1 MASVQNIVELLFKV
15 SDQASAPVK
24 AIENS
29 VTQLKTSSVGLTT
42 ALGTV
47 SVAAAAV
54 GAGIVYAAKQAIE
67 LGSKFEDTSINIAG
81 NIRAFNLT
89 PTFDAATSAAAGAL
103 DTIEAMAAKLPGE
116 TEQYVEVFKTA
127 LPKAIESGMTD
138 IKAITDLTSRFTAV
152 AVSGGIDAT
161 QAGRDMFAMLAG
173 QAGAEIRMFT
183 TLAPHL
189 KMTAAQFN
197 KLTIEARRLAIDKS
211 LGNFTDMMKA
221 AGNTFSSKMG
231 EAQSHIKT
239 FVRLAGEPIFTEA
252 VKQLSALNEWFGQ
265 NEQSLKEMGKT
276 LSIGLVDGIKT
287 TVSLLKDMYDV
298 GRSIAGVFGTIYDR
312 GAFFIDML
320 ANAFPP
326 LKLITG
332 GKTVVGAAKELYES
346 KHAKMEKERGLAD
359 IARMNKG
366 VAELNQILSDVTFGR
381 YGKIGD
387 VIYTEGK
394 DAAVA
399 ALKAVGAS
407 YDVLTEQGRA
417 AFAAVAKNV
426 GVAVQDVAK
435 MSTGKLAAKPTLP
448 GGPKKADV
456 VINNARFDI
465 KQNFAEGYDPDR
477 IAAAFVDQL
486 GAATMYRTQSAFSGQ
501 PGTGG

>member
-1 MASVQNIVELLFKV
+1 MANVQNIVELLFKV
-15 SDQASAPVK
+15 SDQATAPVK

-81 NIRAFNLT
+81 NIRAFDLT

-116 TEQYVEVFKTA
+116 TDQYVEVFKIA
-127 LPKAIESGMTD
+127 LPKAIESGMND

-152 AVSGGIDAT
+152 AVSSGVDAG
-161 QAGRDMFAMLAG
+161 QAGMDLFRMLAG
-173 QAGAEIRMFT
+173 QAGADVRMFT
-183 TLAPHL
+183 SLAPHL

-197 KLTIEARRLAIDKS
+197 KLTIEAPRLAIDKS
-211 LGNFTDMMKA
+211 LGNFKEMMEA

-239 FVRLAGEPIFTEA
+239 FVRLAGQPIFEEA
-252 VKQLSALNEWFGQ
+252 VKALSAFNQYFSDNEKM
-265 NEQSLKEMGKT
+265 LKEMGKT
-276 LSIGLVDGIKT
+276 VTIGLVDGIRT
-287 TVSLLKDMYDV
+287 TVGLMRDMYSIGKDV
-298 GRSIAGVFGTIYDR
+298 AGVFSTIYDR
-312 GAFFIDML
+312 GAFFFDML
-320 ANAFPP
+320 ANALPTM
-326 LKLITG
+326 KLISG
-332 GKTVVGAAKELYES
+332 GKAAAGAAQRMYAQ
-346 KHAKMEKERGLAD
+346 KHEEMERARRVED
-359 IARMNKG
+359 IGKMNKG
-366 VAELNQILSDVTFGR
+366 VAELSQILSDVTFGK
-381 YGKIGD
+381 YTKLGD
-387 VIYTEGK
+387 ILYTEGK

-399 ALKAVGAS
+399 ALKAVGSS
-407 YDVLTEQGRA
+407 YTALSEQGKV

-426 GVAVQDVAK
+426 GVAVEDVAK
-435 MSTGKLAAKPTLP
+435 MSSAKLKTPKGPGKAE
-448 GGPKKADV
+448 V

-501 PGTGG
+501 PGTG

>member
-15 SDQASAPVK
+15 SDQATAPVK

-81 NIRAFNLT
+81 NIRAFDLT
-89 PTFDAATSAAAGAL
+89 PTFDAATSAATDAL
-103 DTIEAMAAKLPGE
+103 DNIEKMAAKLPGE
-116 TEQYVEVFKTA
+116 TEQYVEVFKIA
-127 LPKAIESGMTD
+127 LPKAIESGMSD
-138 IKAITDLTSRFTAV
+138 IKAITDLTSRYTAV
-152 AVSGGIDAT
+152 AVSGGVDAA
-161 QAGRDMFAMLAG
+161 QAGMDMFRMLAG
-173 QAGAEIRMFT
+173 QAGADVKMFT
-183 TLAPHL
+183 MLMPHL
-189 KMTAAQFN
+189 KMTAQQFN
-197 KLTIEARRLAIDKS
+197 KLTIEARRLALDKS
-211 LGNFTDMMKA
+211 LANFKDMMEA

-239 FVRLAGEPIFTEA
+239 FMRLAGQPIFEEA
-252 VKQLSALNEWFGQ
+252 VKALSSFNEYFSE
-265 NEQSLKEMGKT
+265 NEKALKEIGKT
-276 LSIGLVDGIKT
+276 VSIALVDGIRT
-287 TVSLLKDMYDV
+287 TVGLMKDMYSIGKDV
-298 GRSIAGVFGTIYDR
+298 AGVFNTIYER
-312 GAFFIDML
+312 GAFFFDML
-320 ANAFPP
+320 ANALPT
-326 LKLITG
+326 LKLVSG
-332 GKTVVGAAKELYES
+332 GKAVVGAAKELYAK
-346 KHAKMEKERGLAD
+346 KHEEMERARRVED
-359 IARMNKG
+359 ITKMNKG
-366 VAELNQILSDVTFGR
+366 VAELSQILSDVTFGK
-381 YGKIGD
+381 YTKLGD
-387 VIYTEGK
+387 VLYTEGK

-407 YDVLTEQGRA
+407 YTALSEQGKV

-426 GVAVQDVAK
+426 GVAVEDVAK
-435 MSTGKLAAKPTLP
+435 MSSAKLKTPKGPGKAE
-448 GGPKKADV
+448 V

>member
-1 MASVQNIVELLFKV
+1 MANVQNIVELLFKV
-15 SDQASAPVK
+15 SDQATAPVK

-81 NIRAFNLT
+81 NIRAFDLA
-89 PTFDAATSAAAGAL
+89 PTFDAATKSAANAL

-116 TEQYVEVFKTA
+116 TDQYIEVFKIA
-127 LPKAIESGMTD
+127 LPKAIESGMND

-152 AVSGGIDAT
+152 AVSGGIDAA
-161 QAGRDMFAMLAG
+161 QAGMNLSKMLAG
-173 QAGAEIRMFT
+173 QAGADVNAFT
-183 TLAPHL
+183 MLAPHL

-211 LGNFTDMMKA
+211 LGNFKEMMEA

-239 FVRLAGEPIFTEA
+239 FVRLAGQPIFEEA
-252 VKQLSALNEWFGQ
+252 VKALSAFNQYFSDNEKM
-265 NEQSLKEMGKT
+265 LKEMGKT
-276 LSIGLVDGIKT
+276 VTIGLVDGIRT
-287 TVSLLKDMYDV
+287 TVGLMRDMYSIGKDV
-298 GRSIAGVFGTIYDR
+298 AGVFSTIYDR
-312 GAFFIDML
+312 GAFFFDML
-320 ANAFPP
+320 ANALPT
-326 LKLITG
+326 LKLISG
-332 GKTVVGAAKELYES
+332 GKAAVSAAQRMYAQ
-346 KHAKMEKERGLAD
+346 KHEEMERARRVED
-359 IARMNKG
+359 IGKMNKG
-366 VAELNQILSDVTFGR
+366 VAELSQILSDVTFGK
-381 YGKIGD
+381 YTKLGD
-387 VIYTEGK
+387 ILYTEGK
-394 DAAVA
+394 DAAIA

-407 YDVLTEQGRA
+407 YSTLSDQGKL
-417 AFAAVAKNV
+417 AFAAIAKNV
-426 GVAVQDVAK
+426 GVAVESVAK

-456 VINNARFDI
+456 VIENARFDI

-501 PGTGG
+501 PGTG

>member
-1 MASVQNIVELLFKV
+1 MANVQNIVELLFKV
-15 SDQASAPVK
+15 SDQATAPVK

-81 NIRAFNLT
+81 NIRAFDLT

-116 TEQYVEVFKTA
+116 TEQYVEVFKVA

-152 AVSGGIDAT
+152 AVSSGVDAG
-161 QAGRDMFAMLAG
+161 QAGMDMFRMIAG
-173 QAGAEIRMFT
+173 QAGADVRMFT

-189 KMTAAQFN
+189 KMTAQQFN
-197 KLTIEARRLAIDKS
+197 KLTIEARRLALDKS
-211 LGNFTDMMKA
+211 LGNFKDMMEA

-239 FVRLAGEPIFTEA
+239 FVRLAGQPIFEEA
-252 VKQLSALNEWFGQ
+252 VKALSAFNQYFSDNE
-265 NEQSLKEMGKT
+265 EMLKEMGKT
-276 LSIGLVDGIKT
+276 VTVGLVDGIRT
-287 TVSLLKDMYDV
+287 TVGLMRDMYSIGKDV
-298 GRSIAGVFGTIYDR
+298 AGVFSTIYDR
-312 GAFFIDML
+312 GAFFFDML
-320 ANAFPP
+320 ANALPT
-326 LKLITG
+326 LKLISG
-332 GKTVVGAAKELYES
+332 GKAAVGAAQRMYAQ
-346 KHAKMEKERGLAD
+346 KHEEMERARRVED
-359 IARMNKG
+359 IGKMNKG
-366 VAELNQILSDVTFGR
+366 VAELSQILSDVTFGK
-381 YGKIGD
+381 YTKLGD
-387 VIYTEGK
+387 ILYTEGK

-407 YDVLTEQGRA
+407 YTALSEQGKV

-426 GVAVQDVAK
+426 GVAVEDVAK
-435 MSTGKLAAKPTLP
+435 MSSAKLKTPKGPGKAE
-448 GGPKKADV
+448 V

-486 GAATMYRTQSAFSGQ
+486 GAATMYRSQSSFSGQ
-501 PGTGG
+501 PGAGG

>member
-1 MASVQNIVELLFKV
+1 MANVQNIVELLFKV
-15 SDQASAPVK
+15 SDQATAPVK

-81 NIRAFNLT
+81 NIRAFDLT

-116 TEQYVEVFKTA
+116 TDQYVEVFKIA
-127 LPKAIESGMTD
+127 LPKAIESGMND

-152 AVSGGIDAT
+152 AVSSGVDAG
-161 QAGRDMFAMLAG
+161 QAGMDLFRMLAG
-173 QAGAEIRMFT
+173 QAGADVRMFT
-183 TLAPHL
+183 SLAPHL

-211 LGNFTDMMKA
+211 LGNFKEMMEA

-239 FVRLAGEPIFTEA
+239 FVRLAGQPIFEEA
-252 VKQLSALNEWFGQ
+252 VKALSAFNQYFSDNEKM
-265 NEQSLKEMGKT
+265 LKEMGKT
-276 LSIGLVDGIKT
+276 VTIGLVDGIRT
-287 TVSLLKDMYDV
+287 TVGLMRDMYSIGKDV
-298 GRSIAGVFGTIYDR
+298 AGVFSTIYDR
-312 GAFFIDML
+312 GAFFFDML
-320 ANAFPP
+320 ANALPTM
-326 LKLITG
+326 KLISG
-332 GKTVVGAAKELYES
+332 GKAAAGAAQRMYAQ
-346 KHAKMEKERGLAD
+346 KHEEMERARRVED
-359 IARMNKG
+359 IGKMNKG
-366 VAELNQILSDVTFGR
+366 VAELSQILSDVTFGK
-381 YGKIGD
+381 YTKLGD
-387 VIYTEGK
+387 ILYTEGK

-399 ALKAVGAS
+399 ALKAVGSS
-407 YDVLTEQGRA
+407 YTALSEQGKV

-426 GVAVQDVAK
+426 GVAVEDVAK
-435 MSTGKLAAKPTLP
+435 MSSAKLKTPKGPGKAE
-448 GGPKKADV
+448 V

-501 PGTGG
+501 PGTG